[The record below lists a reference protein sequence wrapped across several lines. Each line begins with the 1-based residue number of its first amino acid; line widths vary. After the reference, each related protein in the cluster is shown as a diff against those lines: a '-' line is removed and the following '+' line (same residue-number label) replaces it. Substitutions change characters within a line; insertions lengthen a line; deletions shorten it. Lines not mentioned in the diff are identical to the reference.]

1 MTGSTSRLGGIS
13 GSAGK
18 GIYDLSMA
26 GFEDVGAAL
35 AALRNR
41 AGLSQE
47 ELANRMG
54 LKGGNSVSA
63 IESGNP
69 RVSSIHRYLVALQCS
84 PMDLAM
90 ALEQLSYSEED
101 ELGQPEVR
109 EGAPVD
115 PLDQL
120 ALDFNKTMQSL
131 VEEVKRRSP
140 KG

>member
-1 MTGSTSRLGGIS
+1 
-13 GSAGK
+13 
-18 GIYDLSMA
+18 MA

-35 AALRNR
+35 ALLRNR

-47 ELANRMG
+47 DLASRMG

-63 IESGNP
+63 IENGNP
-69 RVSSIHRYLVALQCS
+69 RISSIHRYLVALQCS
-84 PMDLAM
+84 PLDLSQ
-90 ALEQLSYSEED
+90 ALEQMSYSED
-101 ELGQPEVR
+101 EPFGQPEVR
-109 EGAPVD
+109 EAAPTMQVD